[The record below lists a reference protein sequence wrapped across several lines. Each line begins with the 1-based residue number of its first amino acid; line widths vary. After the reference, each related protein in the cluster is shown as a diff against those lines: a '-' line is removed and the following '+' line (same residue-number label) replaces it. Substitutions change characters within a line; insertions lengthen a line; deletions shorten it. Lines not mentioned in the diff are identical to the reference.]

1 MIDTNEFDKKK
12 HIELA
17 YSNAKS
23 KDDPNLLEKK
33 DTYFQISNDEILSL
47 MKSYLQKTKDEDLNL
62 ISEYGGIEGLAKR
75 LRTDISKGLN
85 FSLPEDIKKRIEVF
99 GENQIDKEKMKNC
112 CQFVWE
118 AFEDLMIRILC
129 VAAIVQTILGA
140 TVGEDKSRD
149 WVDGFSIIIA
159 VILVVSV
166 GSITNFSKENK
177 FQQLKDEK
185 ESMIFNDVIRNGKN
199 ITIKPSQIL
208 VGDLVHIK
216 GGNTIPADGILVSSS
231 LISVDESPMTGESI
245 IIKKETYDVCLNI
258 RESLGNTRDQKKK
271 AILSPILC
279 SGTQVKT
286 GEGVFLAIAVG
297 ARSQKGIIQVMVN
310 QSKESDDAKTP
321 LEEKLDTLA
330 EQIGYFGLIAAGV
343 TLVALFIRLGVSY
356 PIQDEKFHVSNQTA
370 TLIMSYLNN
379 DPSASINSNTLSY
392 LQNQATDPKTT
403 IGSSVLHIILL
414 VVAIIVVAI
423 PEGLPLAVTLTLA
436 FSLGK
441 MMEQKNLVRNMQACE
456 TMGGANYI
464 CSDKTGT
471 LTQNKMIVINVF
483 NGVED
488 INLEDVTNKPQN
500 RVDPKE
506 YFTNPRYYHDLK
518 LAVILNLDVTKN
530 QNGELGNF
538 NKTDKSIFDL
548 FENLKEK
555 IFNIRDRYLVDGY
568 NKNIPFD
575 SDRKRMT
582 TIVKNDEFPTGY
594 RLFIKGGPDVLM
606 KSIVSYVNPQT
617 NEIVNLSESDK
628 NAINEGIIKEYAKR
642 RALRNL
648 IICYKDI
655 TAEQYENY
663 SVANEDGEFIIEVD
677 NLIFLAIIG
686 IRDALRPGVDQAVKK
701 CQTAGITVMM
711 VTGDHLD
718 TAQAI
723 SRQCNIIDSK
733 STNLSLV
740 AMEGKTF
747 YEEIGGIICGVCS
760 SEKEKCQCPKIKK
773 NNDDIVARDEIK
785 HMEKFEFIVN
795 DLRVLA
801 RSRPIDKY
809 ALVLGLRKLGHVVA
823 VTGDGTNDAPALSKA
838 DVGFSMGKGGTD
850 VAKEASDI
858 MILDDNFSSI
868 VNAVLWGRNIFDN
881 IRKFIQ
887 FQLSV
892 NISACILVFITA
904 CIGNETPLTT
914 IQMLWLNLIMDSLGS
929 LALATEPPHEKL
941 LYRKP
946 YKRNEHIINKT
957 MWKHILIQAMV
968 QLGLLLFLYSYAPY
982 FIQENEPYRITES
995 MVIQKCYN
1003 YLPGQQPV
1011 FVGKEWIYYI
1021 INGSSTEWSSNV
1033 PLVSGMTATDCGDYA
1048 KYQDLRVAFKKF
1060 TSANGNSSHMT
1071 IVFNSFVIYTLF
1083 NQINA
1088 RVIDDEFNIFQNI
1101 QKNILF
1107 ILVIFVEIILQI
1119 LLIEFGSSAFQVSR
1133 KGLTGTQWGICIG
1146 FGLVTFVV
1154 SISIKIISKLIDK
1167 LTKKEFLKVESA
1179 KFSLDSSH
1187 QKLEP
1192 NIQVGKKES
1201 ERVGDSKRRDSVIKQ
1216 IVLSQ
1221 SKLNRHGSLANS
1233 LRRSRK
1239 DL

>member
-1 MIDTNEFDKKK
+1 MIDKNEFEKKQ

-17 YSNAKS
+17 YRNDKS
-23 KDDPNLLEKK
+23 QEDPNLLAKQ
-33 DTYFQISNDEILSL
+33 DNYFQISNDEISSL
-47 MKSYLQKTKDEDLNL
+47 MKCYLQKNKDEDLNL
-62 ISEYGGIEGLAKR
+62 IAEFGGVEGFAKR
-75 LRTDISKGLN
+75 LRTDISKGLD
-85 FSLPEDIKKRIEVF
+85 FSSPQDIKKRIEVF
-99 GENQIDKEKMKNC
+99 GENQMDEEKMKNC

-149 WVDGFSIIIA
+149 WVDGMSIIIA
-159 VILVVSV
+159 VCLVVSV
-166 GSITNFSKENK
+166 GSITNYSKEKK
-177 FQQLKDEK
+177 FKQLKEEK
-185 ESMIFNDVIRNGKN
+185 ESMVFTDVIRNGEN

-231 LISVDESPMTGESI
+231 FISVDESPMTGESDV
-245 IIKKETYDVCLNI
+245 IKKETYDVCLNI
-258 RESLGNTRDQKKK
+258 RDCVGNSKDQKKK
-271 AILSPILC
+271 TILSPIIC
-279 SGTQVKT
+279 SGTQVAT

-297 ARSQKGIIQVMVN
+297 PRSQKGIIQVMVN
-310 QSKESDDAKTP
+310 QSKESEDSKTP

-330 EQIGYFGLIAAGV
+330 EQIGYFGMIAAGV

-370 TLIMSYLNN
+370 TLIQSYLNN
-379 DPSASINSNTLSY
+379 DPSAVINSNTLNN
-392 LQNQATDPKTT
+392 LKNQATDPKTT
-403 IGSSVLHIILL
+403 VGSSVLHIILL

-436 FSLGK
+436 FSIGK

-471 LTQNKMIVINVF
+471 LTQNKMIVIHVF
-483 NGVED
+483 NGVDD
-488 INLEDVTNKPQN
+488 INLEDVTTKSQN

-506 YFTNPRYYHDLK
+506 YFHNPRYYHDFK
-518 LAVILNLDVTKN
+518 LAVLLNIDVSKN
-530 QNGELGNF
+530 ENGELGNF

-548 FENLKEK
+548 FVNLKEK
-555 IFNIRDRYLVDGY
+555 IFNIRDKYLVEGY
-568 NKNIPFD
+568 TKKIPFN

-617 NEIVNLSESDK
+617 NEIIKLSETDK
-628 NAINEGIIKEYAKR
+628 NAIKEGTIKEYAKR
-642 RALRNL
+642 RALRNM

-663 SVANEDGEFIIEVD
+663 SVENEEGELIIEVE

-686 IRDALRPGVDQAVKK
+686 IRDALRPDVDQAVKK
-701 CQTAGITVMM
+701 CQIAGITVVM

-723 SRQCNIIDSK
+723 ARQCNIIEPN

-747 YEEIGGIICGVCS
+747 FEEIGGIICGVCS
-760 SEKEKCQCPKIKK
+760 IEKEKCQCPKIKK

-785 HMEKFEFIVN
+785 HMDKFELIVS

-809 ALVLGLRKLGHVVA
+809 ALVLGLRKLGNVVA

-892 NISACILVFITA
+892 NIAACILVFITA

-946 YKRNEHIINKT
+946 YRRNEHIINRV
-957 MWKHILIQAMV
+957 MWKHILIQAFV
-968 QLGLLLFLYSYAPY
+968 KLGLLLFLYSYAP
-982 FIQENEPYRITES
+982 FFVEENEPYRITES

-1003 YLPGQQPV
+1003 SLPGRQPV
-1011 FVGKEWIYYI
+1011 FEGNEWIYYI
-1021 INGSSTEWSSNV
+1021 INGSSTEWSSNI
-1033 PLVSGMTATDCGDYA
+1033 PLVNGMTEADCGDYA
-1048 KYQDLRVAFKKF
+1048 KCQDLSVAFKKYV
-1060 TSANGNSSHMT
+1060 SANGNSSHMT

-1088 RVIDDEFNIFQNI
+1088 RVIDDNYNIFFNIN
-1101 QKNILF
+1101 KNVLF
-1107 ILVIFVEIILQI
+1107 IFVIFIEFILQI
-1119 LLIEFGSSAFQVSR
+1119 LFIEFGSGALQVSR
-1133 KGLTGTQWGICIG
+1133 KGLSGLQWGICIG
-1146 FGLVTFVV
+1146 FGSITFVV
-1154 SISIKIISKLIDK
+1154 SFLIKIVTKLIEK
-1167 LTKKEFLKVESA
+1167 FTKKSELKVESA
-1179 KFSLDSSH
+1179 KLSLDSSN

-1192 NIQVGKKES
+1192 YIQVEKKDS
-1201 ERVGDSKRRDSVIKQ
+1201 EKAVDSKRKESVIKQ